1 MVQKAVI
8 LAGGMGTRFLPYTKC
23 HPKEMLAV
31 LDKPAMQILVEEVV
45 ASGIKDVLIVL
56 SPEKQDIV
64 NFFTP
69 NDNLYKYLD
78 GKNLPQYSQMLR
90 KVEAMA
96 NVNFVFQPTPNG
108 TGEAVLLCREWVGN
122 TPFALLCGDDV
133 IFGKVPATAQL
144 IDAYKATNGKSI
156 VGVQRVEWSQ
166 ITSYASVDVGG
177 NACATAKVCA
187 IVEKPTLTNAP
198 SNLASLG
205 RYVFTPTI
213 FDALSQTPFT
223 NGERQL
229 TGAMQILASQGQLYS
244 HTFVGNRFDFG
255 SKLGYL
261 MGVTYAGLCD
271 QRFSA
276 QYRQYLTQL
285 LENN

>member
-31 LDKPAMQILVEEVV
+31 IDKPAMQILVEEVV

-56 SPEKQDIV
+56 SHEKQDIV

-69 NDNLYKYLD
+69 NDNLYKYLE
-78 GKNLPQYSQMLR
+78 GKNLPQYCQMLR
-90 KVEAMA
+90 NVEGMA
-96 NVNFVFQPTPNG
+96 NVNFVFQPKPNG
-108 TGEAVLLCREWVGN
+108 TGEAVLLCREWVDN
-122 TPFALLCGDDV
+122 SPFALLCGDDV

-156 VGVQRVEWSQ
+156 VGVQRVSLQ
-166 ITSYASVDVGG
+166 DIPNYASVGVTDSASV
-177 NACATAKVCA
+177 TSQVQV
-187 IVEKPTLTNAP
+187 IVEKPLQHQAP

-205 RYVFTPTI
+205 RYVFAPTI

-255 SKLGYL
+255 NKFGYL
-261 MGVTYAGLCD
+261 MGVTYAGLHD
-271 QRFSA
+271 VRFSA
-276 QYRQYLTQL
+276 RYRQYLTQL